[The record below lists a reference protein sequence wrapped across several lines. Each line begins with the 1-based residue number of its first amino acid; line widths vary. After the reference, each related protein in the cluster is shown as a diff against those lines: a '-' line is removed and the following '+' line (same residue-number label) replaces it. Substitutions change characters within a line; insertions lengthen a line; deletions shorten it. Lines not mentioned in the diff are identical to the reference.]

1 MRAGCVPAGVPVA
14 PRNLSPLLRTVLLSR
29 PMLAPRIPHNSLYS
43 NGAELAASAPTLRGP
58 AAISS
63 RHTHLLAISLVV
75 ATVVA
80 TWLLSGVTVG
90 EAARFISFEALYVVL
105 PGCLLYL
112 LLISD
117 HGGWLRVLAIGWPLG
132 YAVEVGAFALS
143 AAAHE
148 REAFTF
154 LPTISIVLVAA
165 LWIRE
170 RGRDRRREPGAGHA
184 LHADVTRK
192 WSFATSEPVLVAI
205 AISAV
210 LVMLAITSFTL
221 APLPGHFRSVVYPE
235 EYLFATSVAADARHH
250 WPITTP
256 WIAGLPLRYYTAVF
270 IHGAAI
276 NQVTDVALP
285 TIYMRLL
292 PTTANLLLALQL
304 WTLGRSMMRSR
315 WAGLLAII
323 LFFFV
328 GAATLTPRHPWP
340 FEGYALLSFWSSTT
354 FTFGAPFFLG
364 LLSLMQHWLGD
375 RMWVAPQARVK
386 QATRLARS
394 DTGVL
399 VVLAV
404 LVLGCAAAKMFA
416 AVDFVGG
423 LGLFWLWSVVTGKAR
438 RLLTH
443 MLAIAMA
450 CVAVAYFGM
459 LAGGLANALRLRL
472 FNTEFLEHWFRL
484 AADFA
489 QVIGAH
495 SILQGVLSGGA
506 TVLIAICLSAPVLG
520 AVWLLSRCRPL
531 SAFEVFCSA
540 IVLVGII
547 GYYLAFDPVVAAE
560 LYFREF
566 GYFALVLLAAGGL
579 ADFVAK
585 TPKDAWGG
593 VAGACGVV
601 FILGLVVATGLL
613 EAPFVRH
620 AELAWDTV
628 MYTLAAAVVVLS
640 ACRLHKY
647 FAPVVS
653 SRFGAILACC
663 IPVIGVLGLMRPVV
677 NAALGAKAVIFDQA
691 MALKNSVTTYGIN
704 VPLYRGMVWVRTHTR
719 VCDVLAV
726 NNHSEGPA
734 TGNFEAFTAY
744 SAFTERRI
752 FLESWGNT
760 IGGIGGGEPFP
771 RKRALNDNAV
781 VQGDPIALRRLAQ
794 EGVSYVLIDKIHGRG
809 APEPSSVSHLVFS
822 NSALDVYHLLTAAT
836 ASHSRVGCGSA

>member
-1 MRAGCVPAGVPVA
+1 
-14 PRNLSPLLRTVLLSR
+14 
-29 PMLAPRIPHNSLYS
+29 MLAPRIPFNRLYT
-43 NGAELAASAPTLRGP
+43 NGDELAANAPTIRQP
-58 AAISS
+58 TAITS
-63 RHTHLLAISLVV
+63 RYTQLLAVSLVASTV
-75 ATVVA
+75 AA
-80 TWLLSGVTVG
+80 TWLFSGVAVD
-90 EAARFISFEALYVVL
+90 EAARFVVFEALYVAF

-112 LLISD
+112 ILISD
-117 HGGWLRVLAIGWPLG
+117 HGGRLRVLAIGWPLG
-132 YAVEVGAFALS
+132 YAVEVGAFSLS
-143 AAAHE
+143 AAVHE
-148 REAFTF
+148 REAFIF
-154 LPTISIVLVAA
+154 LPTISVVLIVA
-165 LWIRE
+165 LLIRE
-170 RGRDRRREPGAGHA
+170 RSRDQQRKPSLDGGFHR
-184 LHADVTRK
+184 VTQK
-192 WSFATSEPVLVAI
+192 LSATGEPVLVAI

-328 GAATLTPRHPWP
+328 GAATLTVRHAWP
-340 FEGYALLSFWSSTT
+340 FEGNALLSFWSSTT

-375 RMWVAPQARVK
+375 RMWVAPQARAK
-386 QATRLARS
+386 QAIRLARS
-394 DTGVL
+394 DAGVL

-423 LGLFWLWSVVTGKAR
+423 LGLFWLWSVITGKAR
-438 RLLTH
+438 RLLTY

-450 CVAVAYFGM
+450 CVAVAYFSM

-495 SILQGVLSGGA
+495 SILQGVLSSGA

-531 SAFEVFCSA
+531 SAFEVLCSA
-540 IVLVGII
+540 IVLVGVI

-579 ADFVAK
+579 ADFVTK

-628 MYTLAAAVVVLS
+628 MYTLVAAVVVLS
-640 ACRLHKY
+640 ARRLHKY

-653 SRFGAILACC
+653 SRFGGILACC

-677 NAALGAKAVIFDQA
+677 NVALGAKAVIFDQA
-691 MALKNSVTTYGIN
+691 MALKNSETTYGIN
-704 VPLYRGMVWVRTHTR
+704 VPLYQGLVWVRTHTR

-771 RKRALNDNAV
+771 RKRALNDSAV
-781 VQGDPIALRRLAQ
+781 VQGNPVALRRLAR
-794 EGVSYVLIDKIHGRG
+794 EGVSYVLIDKTHGGG

-822 NSALDVYHLLTAAT
+822 NGALDVYHLLTAAT
-836 ASHSRVGCGSA
+836 AGHSRVGCSASA